1 MDYQILNLLLRC
13 NKEFSHEK
21 IKIQELSDTECMISS
36 YIYSHDKCS
45 QDEVAI
51 ALKTDKTT
59 VGKALA
65 SLEKKKCVIRTQDT
79 QDKRIKRLSLS
90 RIGKTKV
97 SKLVN
102 VHDNWLNEIMT
113 CLSKEEKKQFENYC
127 VRLLDEAN
135 KLVK

>member
-79 QDKRIKRLSLS
+79 QDKRIKRLSLTK
-90 RIGKTKV
+90 IGKAKV

-102 VHDNWLNEIMT
+102 VHDNWLNGIMT

-127 VRLLDEAN
+127 VRLLAEAN